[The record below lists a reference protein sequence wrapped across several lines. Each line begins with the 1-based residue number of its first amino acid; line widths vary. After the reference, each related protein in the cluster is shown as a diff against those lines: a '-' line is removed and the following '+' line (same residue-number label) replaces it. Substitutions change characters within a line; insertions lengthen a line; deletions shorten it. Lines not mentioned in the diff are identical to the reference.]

1 MESSPKNLLERR
13 MMHKKLYKNARG
25 RAPPWKEAYRQRC
38 MERLRASR
46 SQLVDRFR
54 SAGEL
59 NVDSIVKTKMVQDIM
74 EVEWTAMNNSNGFLN
89 SKMWSTSNDVCMTEE
104 EDPSAILALL
114 MEEIQQELIS
124 EEERLLNE
132 ILNFDAAAIANQ
144 VSSHQSEDV
153 ICPVC
158 QVAKFGGVFFVQVLK
173 ESAAGGSNTSLNPT
187 LKSTSAAGSS
197 VLTCSCG
204 LALQGANVTLS
215 TVKSSL
221 ENTVSQHSQ
230 TCMGKMS
237 FTPTTDTQGTNVLS
251 TCNLCDWMAFLL

>member
-1 MESSPKNLLERR
+1 MESSPKNLLEKR

-59 NVDSIVKTKMVQDIM
+59 TVDSITKTKMAQDIM
-74 EVEWTAMNNSNGFLN
+74 EVEWTAMNNSNGLLN
-89 SKMWSTSNDVCMTEE
+89 SKMWSTSNDVCMAEG
-104 EDPSAILALL
+104 EDQSAIFAL

-132 ILNFDAAAIANQ
+132 ILNYDAAALAKQ
-144 VSSHQSEDV
+144 VASHQSEDV

-158 QVAKFGGVFFVQVLK
+158 QVQVLK
-173 ESAAGGSNTSLNPT
+173 ESAAGESNTFSNPT
-187 LKSTSAAGSS
+187 LKTTSTAGSS

-221 ENTVSQHSQ
+221 ENTVSQHGQ
-230 TCMGKMS
+230 TCAGKMS

-251 TCNLCDWMAFLL
+251 TCNMCDWMAFLL

>member
-1 MESSPKNLLERR
+1 MESSPKNLLEKR
-13 MMHKKLYKNARG
+13 MMHKRLYKNARG

-59 NVDSIVKTKMVQDIM
+59 NVDSITKTKMAQDIM
-74 EVEWTAMNNSNGFLN
+74 EVEWTAMNNSNGLLN
-89 SKMWSTSNDVCMTEE
+89 SKMWSTSNDVCMAEG
-104 EDPSAILALL
+104 DDQSAIFAL

-124 EEERLLNE
+124 EEERLLSE
-132 ILNFDAAAIANQ
+132 ILNYDAAALSSQ
-144 VSSHQSEDV
+144 VTSHQSEDV

-158 QVAKFGGVFFVQVLK
+158 QVANFGGVFFVQVLK
-173 ESAAGGSNTSLNPT
+173 ESAAGERNTFLNPS
-187 LKSTSAAGSS
+187 LKTTSTAASS

-230 TCMGKMS
+230 TCTGKMS

-251 TCNLCDWMAFLL
+251 TCNMCDWMAFLL